1 MARCNGLMAGALI
14 VLTWSTTLNAE
25 ELVYYQDWVKVKNA
39 TSVLQLPALQRVVS
53 QFEANEKSIIV
64 IQYPGGDEGN
74 EWAIELRNWLVALGI
89 SSHEIQLQPGSG
101 VPQAIV
107 IKTELSGPP

>member
-1 MARCNGLMAGALI
+1 MAVITTATLLYSSVGRADELI
-14 VLTWSTTLNAE
+14 
-25 ELVYYQDWVKVKNA
+25 YYRDWVKIKNA

-53 QFEANEKSIIV
+53 EFEANEKSKIV

-74 EWAIELRNWLVALGI
+74 DWAIELRNWLVALGI
-89 SSHEIQLQPGSG
+89 SSHEIQMQPGSG

-107 IKTELSGPP
+107 IKTEVNGLP